1 MAFGLVGGCTVEAS
15 SPGKPAPA
23 VAKAAEPAKS
33 PDGAMPAKQVEPAP
47 APEPAPTPAPEPTPT
62 PTPSPEPE
70 AAPGGGAAG
79 PQAPGSE
86 LAQRFRDPPWY
97 RKNLFPDATVTSTA
111 RSEANEAGLF
121 QSHIVFELGSG
132 ATKESCAEHLQKTV
146 GESVANLKREDQP
159 DGRIKIAGATD
170 RYEVTLLC
178 GEAKGAIRAYVA
190 FEWTS

>member
-1 MAFGLVGGCTVEAS
+1 MAFGLVGGCSVEAS
-15 SPGKPAPA
+15 TPAKSGPTVAKPAA
-23 VAKAAEPAKS
+23 QSEPAKT
-33 PDGAMPAKQVEPAP
+33 PDGAVPAKQVEPTAE
-47 APEPAPTPAPEPTPT
+47 AEPAPTPDPEP
-62 PTPSPEPE
+62 
-70 AAPGGGAAG
+70 APAPAVGGPAG

-97 RKNLFPDATVTSTA
+97 RKTLFPDATVANTA

-121 QSHIVFELGSG
+121 QSHIVFELAEGT
-132 ATKESCAEHLQKTV
+132 TKEACAEHLLKTV
-146 GESVANLKREDQP
+146 GESVPDLKREDQP
-159 DGRIKIAGATD
+159 DGRIKITGATD